1 MHAFSPSTWEAE
13 AGEVQGQPGLQSE
26 FQDSQVLS
34 RREIKKV
41 WWMLA
46 SGKTL
51 CYRDTNFLYEDTLG
65 PCGWS
70 KLPNLQMCCE
80 DPASIPPWMLCRAEA
95 ELSSHGKPLSPA
107 KLKASTSSL
116 WQETAKSGAANW
128 QNQAGKHWE
137 GKQRQYRNVTQWAGA
152 ATSLHST
159 TKQKA

>member
-51 CYRDTNFLYEDTLG
+51 CYRDTNFLYEDNVILRKSPSLYYVICMRIIWNVSVCTLHDVHLYV
-65 PCGWS
+65 CVNVVRIY
-70 KLPNLQMCCE
+70 K
-80 DPASIPPWMLCRAEA
+80 D
-95 ELSSHGKPLSPA
+95 
-107 KLKASTSSL
+107 LKRL
-116 WQETAKSGAANW
+116 
-128 QNQAGKHWE
+128 
-137 GKQRQYRNVTQWAGA
+137 
-152 ATSLHST
+152 
-159 TKQKA
+159 